1 MFLRIDK
8 LQIEVPKPTEPDGA
22 AAAAVQELL
31 GGRFGEM
38 STLNNYMFQSF
49 NMRGREKVRPFYEL
63 IANIAAEELGHVELV
78 STAVNLLLSGE
89 KPGLVPEDYTTA
101 PLSDY
106 TYKPGLKMHG
116 IDTGQAAK
124 PVNSA
129 GIGWNGNDFVFSSG
143 NLTLDLL
150 HNFFLEC
157 GARAQKLRVYEM
169 TTHPCAREII
179 GYLLVRGT
187 LHAVA
192 YGKALEKLT
201 GVNMTGLLPI
211 PKIENADLP
220 ESAKFIEQGL
230 AQKLYRWSPND
241 YQNMGLIWN
250 GTTPDGGGEVF
261 VADDLPEGGAL
272 ADLDPKNESAAPEY
286 DPDQVWDWAKF
297 ITDKAG
303 MPAPDKDHTPMDA

>member
-1 MFLRIDK
+1 MFQRTDRLLID
-8 LQIEVPKPTEPDGA
+8 VPKPTEPDGA

-49 NMRGREKVRPFYEL
+49 NMRGREGVRPFYDL
-63 IANIAAEELGHVELV
+63 IANIATEEMGHVELV
-78 STAVNLLLSGE
+78 SASINLLLSGK

-106 TYKPGLKMHG
+106 ANKPGLRAHG
-116 IDTGQAAK
+116 IDTGQGAK
-124 PVNSA
+124 PFNSS
-129 GIGWNGNDFVFSSG
+129 GIGWNGADFVFSSG

-157 GARAQKLRVYEM
+157 GARADKLRVYEM
-169 TTHPCAREII
+169 TQHPCAREIV

-201 GVNMTGLLPI
+201 GVNMNGMLPI
-211 PKIENADLP
+211 PKIENSELP
-220 ESAKFIEQGL
+220 ECKKYIDQGL
-230 AQKLYRWSPND
+230 ARKLYRWSPED
-241 YQNMGLIWN
+241 YRDLGLIWN
-250 GTTPDGGGEVF
+250 GETPDGGGEVS
-261 VADDLPEGGAL
+261 VEDDLPKGGDL

-286 DPDQVWDWAKF
+286 DPEQVWDWARF

-303 MPAPDKDHTPMDA
+303 MPAPDKDHKPMDA

>member
-1 MFLRIDK
+1 MFLRIDR
-8 LQIEVPKPTEPDGA
+8 LQIEVPQPTEPDGS

-49 NMRGREKVRPFYEL
+49 NMRGRDRIRPFYEL
-63 IANIAAEELGHVELV
+63 IANIAAEEAGHVELV
-78 STAVNLLLSGE
+78 SASINLLMSGP
-89 KPGLVPEDYTTA
+89 KPEIDPADYASA

-106 TYKPGLKMHG
+106 AYKPGLRAHG
-116 IDTGQAAK
+116 IDTGQGAK
-124 PVNSA
+124 PFNSA
-129 GIGWNGNDFVFSSG
+129 GVGWNGADFVFSSG

-201 GVNMTGLLPI
+201 GVNMNGLLPI

-220 ESAKFIEQGL
+220 ESARFIEQGL
-230 AQKLYRWSPND
+230 ARKLYRWSPED
-241 YQNMGLIWN
+241 YTNMGLIWN
-250 GTTPDGGGEVF
+250 GTTPDGGGDVF
-261 VADDLPEGGAL
+261 VEDFPQGGDLAN
-272 ADLDPKNESAAPEY
+272 LDPKVESAAPEY
-286 DPDQVWDWAKF
+286 DPEQVWDWAKF
-297 ITDKAG
+297 ITDKAN
-303 MPAPDKDHTPMDA
+303 MPAPDKDHSPIDG